1 MKISELAKIAKQYGL
16 ENSNSLRD
24 SIVTEYTNSID
35 SLDIINEGIIDN
47 SINMIPV
54 YKISE
59 NSIITEEN
67 YIEPINEILSA
78 DYDFTMSYNINFVQR
93 KLYPLW
99 MLRKTKKSFE
109 KRLNKYET
117 QLKEFKKMSE
127 KEQEKMCFKIN
138 AANNAYSASI
148 AAATTVG
155 SNYAS
160 NGQYSL
166 TYIEIPAKITPFN
179 YESVVNRMIKKMKY
193 DIKKLDSIIDEK
205 EKAKGL
211 KESYLIDL
219 ESLKYI
225 VQNEQCS
232 LQEAMQK
239 IKDINYIGDLYDIAV
254 VLPENI
260 NENITMENFIKL
272 YKSLNEA
279 NINLVSTKDLSN
291 IDFVKELKSK
301 K

>member
-24 SIVTEYTNSID
+24 SIVSEYTDIMNSLNTI
-35 SLDIINEGIIDN
+35 EEKIIDR

-54 YKISE
+54 YKI
-59 NSIITEEN
+59 
-67 YIEPINEILSA
+67 NEG
-78 DYDFTMSYNINFVQR
+78 YT
-93 KLYPLW
+93 
-99 MLRKTKKSFE
+99 
-109 KRLNKYET
+109 
-117 QLKEFKKMSE
+117 
-127 KEQEKMCFKIN
+127 
-138 AANNAYSASI
+138 
-148 AAATTVG
+148 
-155 SNYAS
+155 
-160 NGQYSL
+160 
-166 TYIEIPAKITPFN
+166 
-179 YESVVNRMIKKMKY
+179 
-193 DIKKLDSIIDEK
+193 KKLDSIIDKK

-225 VQNEQCS
+225 VQDEQCS

-279 NINLVSTKDLSN
+279 NINLVSTKDLKN
-291 IDFVKELKSK
+291 TEFVKEASAFFANKMSK
-301 K
+301 NMLEKK